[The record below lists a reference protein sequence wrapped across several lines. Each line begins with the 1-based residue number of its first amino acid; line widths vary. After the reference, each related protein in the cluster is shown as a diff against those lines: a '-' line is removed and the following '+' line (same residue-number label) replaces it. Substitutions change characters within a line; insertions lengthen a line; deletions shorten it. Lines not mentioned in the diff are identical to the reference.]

1 MYIGNRLNK
10 KSPDQVDDAINKLY
24 LLRFNHSESFNFI
37 LYQEVE
43 QMEDVAFS
51 QMKHSKVWV
60 LMKNW
65 YLNIRESFWF

>member
-24 LLRFNHSESFNFI
+24 LLRFNHSKSFNFI
-37 LYQEVE
+37 RYQEVE

-51 QMKHSKVWV
+51 QMKHSKV
-60 LMKNW
+60 
-65 YLNIRESFWF
+65 